1 MPYSCSCGQYVR
13 YMSASGVIRL
23 RLVQQY
29 QNVPLDD
36 PVSLVVYLQQY
47 QMEREEVHARG
58 RTV

>member
-1 MPYSCSCGQYVR
+1 
-13 YMSASGVIRL
+13 MSASDVSRL

-36 PVSLVVYLQQY
+36 PVSPVVYLQQY
-47 QMEREEVHARG
+47 QMEEEVHARG